1 MSLQYSSSSSCSGS
15 PAKTCEEE
23 DYRASG
29 KGIIKKAEEPSEWIN
44 SMVVVAKP
52 NKIRICLDHKDLN
65 KAVQRRKFQMPILE
79 ELLPE
84 LSKAR
89 IFSFFDAKDGFYQVS
104 LDEESSRLTTFWTP
118 LGRYRYLT
126 MPFGISLAPEVF
138 ESKLQGC
145 LTDLHEVK
153 VITDDILVVGYGA
166 TDAEAQIDHDR
177 NVARLLER
185 GRQVNLKLNKTKV
198 KLRKTEVKFMGH
210 LISNEGLKPD
220 PDKVTAIK
228 NMPKPTSS
236 SKVQT
241 LLGFVNYLSKFLPKL
256 SDVSAPLRELTTS
269 PSLHRP
275 DSTMKLQLPFSS

>member
-1 MSLQYSSSSSCSGS
+1 MSLQYNSSSSCSGS

-29 KGIIKKAEEPSEWIN
+29 KGILKKAEEPSEWIN
-44 SMVVVAKP
+44 SMVVVEKP
-52 NKIRICLDHKDLN
+52 NKIRICLDHKDLS
-65 KAVQRRKFQMPILE
+65 KAVQRRKFQMPMLE

-118 LGRYRYLT
+118 LGRYRYLR

-145 LTDLHEVK
+145 LTDLHGVK

-185 GRQVNLKLNKTKV
+185 GRQVNLKLNKSKV

-210 LISNEGLKPD
+210 LICNEGLKPD

-228 NMPKPTSS
+228 NMPKPTSNS
-236 SKVQT
+236 EVQT

-269 PSLHRP
+269 PAKF
-275 DSTMKLQLPFSS
+275 T

>member
-1 MSLQYSSSSSCSGS
+1 MKKKIIELQ
-15 PAKTCEEE
+15 E
-23 DYRASG
+23 

-52 NKIRICLDHKDLN
+52 NEIRICLDHKDLN
-65 KAVQRRKFQMPILE
+65 KAVQRRNFQMPTLE
-79 ELLPE
+79 ELLSE

-89 IFSFFDAKDGFYQVS
+89 IFSSFDAKDGFYQVS
-104 LDEESSRLTTFWTP
+104 LDEESSKLTTFWTP
-118 LGRYRYLT
+118 LGRYRYLR
-126 MPFGISLAPEVF
+126 MPFGISLTPEVF

-145 LTDLHEVK
+145 LTDLHGVK
-153 VITDDILVVGYGA
+153 VIRDDILVVRYGA
-166 TDAEAQIDHDR
+166 TDTEAQIDHDR
-177 NVARLLER
+177 NVALLLER
-185 GRQVNLKLNKTKV
+185 GRQVSLKLNKSKV

-228 NMPKPTSS
+228 KMSKLTSNS
-236 SKVQT
+236 EVQT

-269 PSLHRP
+269 PAKF
-275 DSTMKLQLPFSS
+275 T